1 MFDKPA
7 SLTFGQANPAP
18 QVARMPEAA
27 TTNLKRNNLPM
38 PLLLIVGAVVLL
50 LVAVIVYLVM
60 RQH

>member
-7 SLTFGQANPAP
+7 SLTFGQPNAAP
-18 QVARMPEAA
+18 QVSRMPEAA
-27 TTNLKRNNLPM
+27 PLNRKRNSLSM